1 MATQHLFAA
10 AVVLATLAGS
20 RAAVAQP
27 ALAAAGERCEAAVAE
42 TVKRI
47 RGKQAQEIQFVGA
60 KRVLAP
66 AKGEGDETDVKGE
79 GRYRAAS
86 GGTMAFAYSCLYN
99 SRSGATSGVLFR
111 ETGAA
116 LSAGAAEPGWQ
127 PDLSQFSPQNCESA
141 AAAALKDKY
150 PRVGRIVFDG
160 EGRQLR
166 PAGNSSSALEGQGAV
181 ERAAGMNLVPFRY
194 RCEFET
200 HSGKVLSASTSE

>member
-10 AVVLATLAGS
+10 ALVLVGLGWC
-20 RAAVAQP
+20 RVAAAQP
-27 ALAAAGERCEAAVAE
+27 VPAAAGERCEAAVAE
-42 TVKRI
+42 TVKRM

-66 AKGEGDETDVKGE
+66 TKGGDDIDVKGE
-79 GRYRAAS
+79 GRYRAGS
-86 GGTMAFAYSCLYN
+86 GGTSVFSYSCLFN
-99 SRSGATSGVLFR
+99 SHSGATSGVLFR

-116 LSAGAAEPGWQ
+116 TPAGGSDVAWQ
-127 PDLSQFSPQNCESA
+127 PDLSQLSPENCESA
-141 AAAALKDKY
+141 AASVLKDKY

-160 EGRQLR
+160 ESRQLR
-166 PAGNSSSALEGQGAV
+166 PSANSNGMLEGQGAV

-200 HSGKVLSASTSE
+200 RSGKVVSASTAE

>member
-10 AVVLATLAGS
+10 ALVVMASSLCA
-20 RAAVAQP
+20 RALAQP
-27 ALAAAGERCEAAVAE
+27 VPPAAGERCEAAVAE

-47 RGKQAQEIQFVGA
+47 RGKQAQEIQFVGT

-66 AKGEGDETDVKGE
+66 AKGDDTDVRGE

-86 GGTMAFAYSCLYN
+86 GGTTGFSYSCVFN

-116 LSAGAAEPGWQ
+116 AAAGSDQAAWQ
-127 PDLSQFSPQNCESA
+127 PDLSQLSPENCESA
-141 AAAALKDKY
+141 AAAVLKDKY

-166 PAGNSSSALEGQGAV
+166 PAGNANSTLEGQGAV

-200 HSGKVLSASTSE
+200 RSGKVVSASTSE